1 MLLRAER
8 QSQNNIYLYS
18 PSMSE
23 ADRALTGVTMTP
35 SLTEAVAASVA
46 RHSGGGMEDG
56 GDGKYRVA
64 VIPEGPYIIPTSLGY
79 PRY

>member
-46 RHSGGGMEDG
+46 RHTGAFA
-56 GDGKYRVA
+56 YN
-64 VIPEGPYIIPTSLGY
+64 P
-79 PRY
+79 

>member
-1 MLLRAER
+1 MWVGGAAQEWETEMLLRADR

-46 RHSGGGMEDG
+46 RHTGAFA
-56 GDGKYRVA
+56 YN
-64 VIPEGPYIIPTSLGY
+64 P
-79 PRY
+79 